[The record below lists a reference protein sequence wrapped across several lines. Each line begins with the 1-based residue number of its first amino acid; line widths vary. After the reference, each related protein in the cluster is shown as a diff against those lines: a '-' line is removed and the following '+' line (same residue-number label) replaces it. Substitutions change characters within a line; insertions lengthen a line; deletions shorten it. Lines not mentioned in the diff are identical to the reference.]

1 MVEKLA
7 SRCVIRKNLKPVG
20 RSLIKPAL
28 DLASP
33 HHQSLTWPALQL
45 PSDMAPTI
53 LIVGATGNTGKN
65 AVKTLSKLLES
76 SKTFSDHRILA
87 LTRTANSPAAQ
98 SLTSS
103 PGVEVLEKNWP
114 LIDAAWLQ
122 ENEVVRAFIVSHNG
136 PSQFSEESGFL
147 VAALKAGVKYV
158 VRISTTEPN
167 VRPDC
172 PTFYARTHWAIET
185 LLSQPEFQGLQW
197 TSLQPN
203 SFTPLYL
210 YAATEFI
217 KAYRKTGKQE
227 KLRMAASADV
237 PSAPI
242 HPDEV
247 GAIAAHL
254 LATDDVSPHNH
265 AKYVINGPEDI
276 TGEQIIKLVEDE
288 IGTKVEDVSYKDL
301 TVIVDWAAASGE
313 MGHLILTLKHSL
325 EVSWEGKTT
334 AATTSKEILE
344 IAAPKQTP
352 VEVFKSIVGALEK
365 K

>member
-1 MVEKLA
+1 
-7 SRCVIRKNLKPVG
+7 
-20 RSLIKPAL
+20 
-28 DLASP
+28 
-33 HHQSLTWPALQL
+33 
-45 PSDMAPTI
+45 MAPTI
-53 LIVGATGNTGKN
+53 IIVGATGNTGKN
-65 AVKTLSKLLES
+65 AVKTLAELLES

-98 SLTSS
+98 SLASS
-103 PGVEVLEKNWP
+103 PRVEVVEKNWP

-122 ENEVVRAFIVSHNG
+122 ENEVVRAFIASHNE
-136 PSQFSEESGFL
+136 PAQFSEESGFL
-147 VAALKAGVKYV
+147 LAALKAGVKYV

-172 PTFYARTHWAIET
+172 PAYYARTHWAIET
-185 LLSQPEFQGLQW
+185 MLSQPEFQALQW

-210 YAATEFI
+210 YAAVEFV

-227 KLRMAASADV
+227 KLRIGASADV

-247 GAIAAHL
+247 GAVAAHL
-254 LATDDVSPHNH
+254 LATDDISTHNR

-276 TGEQIIKLVEDE
+276 TGEQIIKLVENE

-301 TVIVDWAAASGE
+301 TVIDYWAAASGE
-313 MGHLILTLKHSL
+313 IGHLILTIKHSL
-325 EVSWEGKTT
+325 EVCWDGKTK

-344 IAAPKQTP
+344 IAAPKRTP
-352 VEVFKSIVGALEK
+352 AQVWKSILETLNEK
-365 K
+365 